1 MIYEKPHLTLI
12 ELQGPFAPGQCC
24 ILKAEYKKC
33 TLKCALQCHRVK
45 RERQRGLSFTAQPPL
60 QNSCWSNRPEMH

>member
-12 ELQGPFAPGQCC
+12 ELQGPFASGQRC

-33 TLKCALQCHRVK
+33 TLKCALQCHK
-45 RERQRGLSFTAQPPL
+45 SKEREAVGFKLYCSTSTAK
-60 QNSCWSNRPEMH
+60 